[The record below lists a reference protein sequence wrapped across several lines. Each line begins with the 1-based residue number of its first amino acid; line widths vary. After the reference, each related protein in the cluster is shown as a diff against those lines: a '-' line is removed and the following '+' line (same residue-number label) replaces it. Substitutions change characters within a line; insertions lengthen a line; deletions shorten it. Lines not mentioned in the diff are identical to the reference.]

1 MALLACIAHQAFAQN
16 GGAHRVARSVV
27 SSGGRMMSSFSR
39 SIDGTVGQLAIGI
52 TYDSTKWTEQG
63 FWYSS
68 RRVYDGNGWHTTV
81 SIPHV
86 RGKNGQLIDIPVT
99 MRSTDRMRIA
109 GLRDYTLRVRF
120 NKSMLEPRMVGDVQ
134 ETDDSYLVT
143 LVGQAFDTVQTIANL
158 SVFVRLGN
166 DSVTPVEVDSF
177 AWHVSDRMR
186 IYKENGSFTD
196 ESICQAGGPRLLA
209 VAGHPTLR
217 VSPQPLIDKGEA
229 TGTIGTEELVRLV
242 LYTAD
247 GQVLTTLFTSRLPA
261 GDFRIP
267 IEIGAI
273 ANGTYLVA
281 LETPTHSVATQIIVL
296 R

>member
-1 MALLACIAHQAFAQN
+1 MGMLALAAYTAQSQNGRAHQ
-16 GGAHRVARSVV
+16 VARSVV
-27 SSGGRMMSSFSR
+27 SSGGRMMSSSTR

-52 TYDSTKWTEQG
+52 TRDSTKWTEQG

-68 RRVYDGNGWHTTV
+68 RRIYDGNGWHTTI

-86 RGKNGQLIDIPVT
+86 RGRNGQLLEIPVT
-99 MRSTDRMRIA
+99 MRSTDRMRVA
-109 GLRDYTLRVRF
+109 GLRDWTLRLKF
-120 NKSMLEPRMVGDVQ
+120 NKSMLEPRQVSDIQ

-143 LVGQAFDTVQTIANL
+143 FLGQSYDTVETIAQL
-158 SVFVRLGN
+158 KVFVRLGN
-166 DSVTPVEVDSF
+166 DSVTPIEVDSF
-177 AWHVSDRMR
+177 AWHESNRMR
-186 IYKENGSFTD
+186 IYTEDGSFTD

-229 TGTIGTEELVRLV
+229 IGTIGLEENVRLI

-247 GQVLTTLFTSRLPA
+247 GEVLTTLFAGRLPA

>member
-1 MALLACIAHQAFAQN
+1 MALLATAHYSAIGQN
-16 GGAHRVARSVV
+16 GTGLRVARSVM
-27 SSGGRMMSSFSR
+27 SSGGRMMSTSLR
-39 SIDGTVGQLAIGI
+39 SIDGTIGQLAIGI
-52 TYDSTKWTEQG
+52 TRDSTVWTEQG

-68 RRVYDGNGWHTTV
+68 RRIYDGNGWHTTISV
-81 SIPHV
+81 PHV
-86 RGKNGQLIDIPVT
+86 RGRNGQTLEIPIT

-109 GLRDYTLRVRF
+109 GLRDWTLRVKF
-120 NKSMLEPRMVGDVQ
+120 NKSMLQPLNINNVQ

-143 LVGQAFDTVQTIANL
+143 FMGQSYDTVETLADL
-158 SVFVRLGN
+158 KVFVRLGN
-166 DSVTPVEVDSF
+166 DSITPVEVDSF
-177 AWHVSDRMR
+177 AWHESDRMR
-186 IYKENGSFTD
+186 IYKEDGSFTD
-196 ESICQAGGPRLLA
+196 ESVCQAGGPRLLA

-217 VSPQPLIDKGEA
+217 VTPQPLVDRGEA
-229 TGTIGTEELVRLV
+229 NGTIGTEANVRLI

-247 GQVLTTLFTSRLPA
+247 GQAMSTLFAGRLPA

-267 IEIGAI
+267 FEIGAI

>member
-1 MALLACIAHQAFAQN
+1 MAMLAFAARESSAQN
-16 GGAHRVARSVV
+16 GGAHQVARSVV
-27 SSGGRMMSSFSR
+27 SSGGRMMSSSSR

-52 TYDSTKWTEQG
+52 TRDSTMWAEQG

-86 RGKNGQLIDIPVT
+86 RGRNGQTLEIPIT

-109 GLRDYTLRVRF
+109 GVRDWTLRVKF
-120 NKSMLEPRMVGDVQ
+120 NKSMLEPRNINNIQ

-143 LVGQAFDTVQTIANL
+143 YMGQSYDTVETIAQL
-158 SVFVRLGN
+158 KVFVRLGN
-166 DSVTPVEVDSF
+166 DSVTPIEIDSF
-177 AWHVSDRMR
+177 AWHESNRMR
-186 IYKENGSFTD
+186 IYTEDGSFTD

-217 VSPQPLIDKGEA
+217 VSPQPLVDRGDA
-229 TGTIGTEELVRLV
+229 TGTIGLEENVRLV

-247 GQVLTTLFTSRLPA
+247 GELLQTLFTGRLPA